1 MPYIGKPQSADPIT
15 VNTSNIDDGTIQA
28 VDISSSFREHISGSF
43 TTGFEHTGK
52 ISGSS
57 TSTGSF
63 GKVEV
68 GGGKITTAGNMTLD
82 ADGAQIRL
90 EDGGTEF
97 GRISR
102 VSSDLVI
109 KSISN
114 NNDILFKGVDGS
126 ATITALTLDMSEA
139 GNATFNSGIT
149 ATTGTITGD
158 FSVGGTIT
166 AQEVHTEFESA
177 SILFTSGSTQ
187 FGNSLDDNHV
197 FSGSLF
203 KKGFLIV

>member
-43 TTGFEHTGK
+43 QGGGSNK

-68 GGGKITTAGNMTLD
+68 GGGKITTTGNMVLD

-149 ATTGTITGD
+149 ATTGTKTGD
-158 FSVGGTIT
+158 F
-166 AQEVHTEFESA
+166 
-177 SILFTSGSTQ
+177 
-187 FGNSLDDNHV
+187 
-197 FSGSLF
+197 
-203 KKGFLIV
+203 

>member
-43 TTGFEHTGK
+43 QDGGSNK
-52 ISGSS
+52 ISGSL

-68 GGGKITTAGNMTLD
+68 GSGKITTAGNMTLD

-90 EDGGTEF
+90 EDGGPEF

-126 ATITALTLDMSEA
+126 STITALQLDMSEA
-139 GNATFNSGIT
+139 GNAIFNNDVTIAGTLT
-149 ATTGTITGD
+149 A
-158 FSVGGTIT
+158 
-166 AQEVHTEFESA
+166 
-177 SILFTSGSTQ
+177 
-187 FGNSLDDNHV
+187 
-197 FSGSLF
+197 
-203 KKGFLIV
+203 

>member
-1 MPYIGKPQSADPIT
+1 MGYIGKPQSSDPIT

-28 VDISSSFREHISGSF
+28 VDISSSFAAVISGSLGPNASLIRSLTATGVSGSLGPNASLIRSLTATGVSGSLGPNASLIRSLTASTISGSF
-43 TTGFEHTGK
+43 TSGFEHTGK

-68 GGGKITTAGNMTLD
+68 GSGKITTAGNITLD

-126 ATITALTLDMSEA
+126 STITALQLDMSEA
-139 GNATFNSGIT
+139 GNAIFN
-149 ATTGTITGD
+149 
-158 FSVGGTIT
+158 
-166 AQEVHTEFESA
+166 
-177 SILFTSGSTQ
+177 
-187 FGNSLDDNHV
+187 N
-197 FSGSLF
+197 
-203 KKGFLIV
+203 

>member
-28 VDISSSFREHISGSF
+28 VDISSSFAGHISGSF
-43 TTGFEHTGK
+43 GNQRVGTTDDVLFNEVTASGA

-57 TSTGSF
+57 VNARTISND
-63 GKVEV
+63 
-68 GGGKITTAGNMTLD
+68 AGDLTIDSAGDVVID
-82 ADGAQIRL
+82 ADGADVKL
-90 EDGGTEF
+90 KDDGTEF

-114 NNDILFKGVDGS
+114 NNDILLKGVDNS

-139 GNATFNSGIT
+139 GDATFNRSIT
-149 ATTGTITGD
+149 C
-158 FSVGGTIT
+158 
-166 AQEVHTEFESA
+166 
-177 SILFTSGSTQ
+177 L
-187 FGNSLDDNHV
+187 
-197 FSGSLF
+197 
-203 KKGFLIV
+203 

>member
-43 TTGFEHTGK
+43 QGGGSNK

-63 GKVEV
+63 GRVKADGGVVVDDITIDGTEIDLSSGDLTVDVE
-68 GGGKITTAGNMTLD
+68 GDIILD
-82 ADGAQIRL
+82 ANGADIKL
-90 EDGGTEF
+90 KDDGTEF
-97 GRISR
+97 GRFSR

-114 NNDILFKGVDGS
+114 N
-126 ATITALTLDMSEA
+126 
-139 GNATFNSGIT
+139 
-149 ATTGTITGD
+149 
-158 FSVGGTIT
+158 
-166 AQEVHTEFESA
+166 
-177 SILFTSGSTQ
+177 TST
-187 FGNSLDDNHV
+187 
-197 FSGSLF
+197 
-203 KKGFLIV
+203 